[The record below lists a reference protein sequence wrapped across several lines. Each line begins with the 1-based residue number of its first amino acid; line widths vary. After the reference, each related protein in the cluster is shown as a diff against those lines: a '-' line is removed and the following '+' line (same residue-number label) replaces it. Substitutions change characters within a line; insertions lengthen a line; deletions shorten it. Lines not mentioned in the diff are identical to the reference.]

1 MAGILLDVP
10 FVTQLGY
17 GHNNATD
24 DPTGCWYASACMVG
38 YYFEAGPRLGD
49 PTLWT
54 PQGHQPIS
62 DSTNLAKN
70 EHLVEVAYPVGNAWT
85 AAGLIDLLTKYGPQ
99 LVSWTKT
106 HNGATYGHCS
116 TLIGVDDKTQ
126 EVIIHDPEK
135 APDTRMPLATFNSLF
150 MWGIRDGMLRKDV
163 TGHTPKLATPSGS
176 P

>member
-1 MAGILLDVP
+1 MAGIHLDVP

-54 PQGHQPIS
+54 PQGHQPIV

-116 TLIGVDDKTQ
+116 TLIGVDDKAQ